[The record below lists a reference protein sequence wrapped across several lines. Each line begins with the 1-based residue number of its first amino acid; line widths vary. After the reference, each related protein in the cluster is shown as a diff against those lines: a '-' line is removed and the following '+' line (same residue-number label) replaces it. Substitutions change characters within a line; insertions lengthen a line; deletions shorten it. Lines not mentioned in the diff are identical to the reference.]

1 MELSRKDFE
10 ILDALDREEITTQR
24 QLSEHAGVSLGQ
36 VNYVLK
42 SLLEKGLVKL
52 GNFRKSQRKI
62 QYAYLLT
69 PKGIEAKSTLA
80 SGFIMSKLN
89 EYHTLRKRLAERL
102 AGIEKRGKSRIVFV
116 GPQMVKDFVESVI
129 KEKRLKLE
137 LVGHCFDWHGLKDQA
152 SKSYDMALLFNG
164 ITKEMKKIEEIDK
177 DKLLP
182 LW

>member
-10 ILDALDREEITTQR
+10 VLDALDREEITTQR
-24 QLSEHAGVSLGQ
+24 QLSKYAGISLGQ

-42 SLLEKGLVKL
+42 SLLARGLVKL
-52 GNFRKSQRKI
+52 GNFRKSPQKI

-80 SGFIMSKLN
+80 ANFIMTKLK
-89 EYHTLRKRLAERL
+89 EYQTLRQRLADRL
-102 AGIEKRGKSRIVFV
+102 AALEKKGISRIVFV
-116 GPQMVKDFVESVI
+116 GPQVVKDFVDSII
-129 KEKRLKLE
+129 KEKQLQLT
-137 LVGHCFDWHGLKDQA
+137 LVGHFSDWRELLEQERE
-152 SKSYDMALLFNG
+152 SYDTALLFNG
-164 ITKEMKKIEEIDK
+164 ITKEIKNIEEMDM